1 MAVLDII
8 DRDARYALRSLR
20 RTPAFTAIAVATL
33 ALAIGAA
40 LVASYA
46 PARRAS
52 RVDPIVALRAE

>member
-1 MAVLDII
+1 MLDII

-20 RTPAFTAIAVATL
+20 RTPAFTAIAVARL